1 MLSDCNFGVC
11 KNAYKKERNE
21 VRQNTLHE
29 YYTPKSTKIQV
40 LLYIFTIFVDYA
52 DFYVNIV
59 M

>member
-11 KNAYKKERNE
+11 QNAYKKERNE
-21 VRQNTLHE
+21 VLQNTLHE

-40 LLYIFTIFVDYA
+40 LLYISTIFVDYA